1 MKRIVYI
8 LIGIILSSISSCS
21 SLPSATPDLV
31 HNEVSFIPGE
41 CLIDNKMTCTY
52 CNGFDSHRRF
62 DFHFTINVDVAYD
75 VIKESHYF
83 WETFPVV
90 HRHCPSDAVFQ
101 QFGDNANKVKTEY
114 DRIWSDVNSLAAQ
127 GINYDSVSQSTL
139 FYKDGLSLIADK
151 EFAGVPA
158 GENIAVLFRKRRLK
172 TYVTPFDIDQ
182 DDMLLLR
189 TSSWMIVY
197 GPSNDACDYNA
208 DEATYPKVEKQAFL
222 NFSISA
228 QDCSFVT
235 ERVNF
240 ILEIPIKSAQ
250 YLTWL
255 NDRLTDENAQ
265 MTWKD
270 EVLTCTFSSNVGLR
284 KKTE

>member
-1 MKRIVYI
+1 
-8 LIGIILSSISSCS
+8 
-21 SLPSATPDLV
+21 LPSATPDLDYD
-31 HNEVSFIPGE
+31 EVSFIPGE
-41 CLIDNKMTCTY
+41 CLINNSLTCTY
-52 CNGFDSHRRF
+52 CNSWDSHRRF
-62 DFHFTINVDVAYD
+62 NFHFAINFDVVYD
-75 VIKESHYF
+75 VIKESRYYT
-83 WETFPVV
+83 ETIPVV

-101 QFGDNANKVKTEY
+101 QFGDNAKKVKTEY
-114 DRIWSDVNSLAAQ
+114 NRVWSDVNSLATQ
-127 GINYDSVSQSTL
+127 GINYSISQSSL

-197 GPSNDACDYNA
+197 GPSNDVGDYNA

-222 NFSISA
+222 DFSISA
-228 QDCSFVT
+228 QDCDFVT
-235 ERVNF
+235 EQVNF
-240 ILEIPIKSAQ
+240 TIEIPIRSAQ

>member
-1 MKRIVYI
+1 M
-8 LIGIILSSISSCS
+8 
-21 SLPSATPDLV
+21 
-31 HNEVSFIPGE
+31 
-41 CLIDNKMTCTY
+41 
-52 CNGFDSHRRF
+52 
-62 DFHFTINVDVAYD
+62 
-75 VIKESHYF
+75 
-83 WETFPVV
+83 
-90 HRHCPSDAVFQ
+90 
-101 QFGDNANKVKTEY
+101 
-114 DRIWSDVNSLAAQ
+114 
-127 GINYDSVSQSTL
+127 
-139 FYKDGLSLIADK
+139 IADK

-197 GPSNDACDYNA
+197 GPSNDVGDYNA

-222 NFSISA
+222 DFSISA
-228 QDCSFVT
+228 QDCDFVT
-235 ERVNF
+235 EQVNF
-240 ILEIPIKSAQ
+240 TIEIPIRSAQ